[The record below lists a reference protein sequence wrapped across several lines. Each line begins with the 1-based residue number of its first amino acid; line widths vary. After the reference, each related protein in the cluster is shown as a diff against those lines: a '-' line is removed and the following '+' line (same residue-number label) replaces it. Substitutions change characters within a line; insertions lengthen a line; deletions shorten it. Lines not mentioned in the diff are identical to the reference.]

1 MLREKLKITSFD
13 WIVKQYQWYSLP
25 IAGWFLKYQHKIPY
39 KVFIK
44 KFDRKVELFL
54 FIVVSIPVMNAFT
67 IKDLENLSG
76 IKAHTIRIWEQ
87 RYNFLKPQ
95 RTTTNIRYY
104 TNDELKTVLNIALL
118 NKYGFKI
125 SHIDRM
131 RPQEIREK
139 ILSLGDARA
148 VQERIINELVQEMV
162 DLEMDRFEK
171 ILTNYIAS
179 KGIERTVI
187 QIIFPFL
194 EKIGILWQTGHINPA
209 QEHLVTNII
218 RQKLIVGIE
227 TTVSPVKVNKTFLL
241 FLPEGEH
248 HELGLLFMYYLLKSR
263 GANVIYLG
271 ANVPVKD
278 VEHVIRLKRPDIIF
292 VHLTAT
298 STHFNFEKFLTNV
311 ENRFLGTRT
320 VVSGLLTQHYR
331 KKVPDSVQFKKSLS
345 EVMEFLS
352 AL

>member
-1 MLREKLKITSFD
+1 
-13 WIVKQYQWYSLP
+13 
-25 IAGWFLKYQHKIPY
+25 
-39 KVFIK
+39 
-44 KFDRKVELFL
+44 
-54 FIVVSIPVMNAFT
+54 MNAFT
-67 IKDLENLSG
+67 IRDLENLSG

-87 RYNFLKPQ
+87 RYTFLKPH
-95 RTTTNIRYY
+95 RTNTNIRYY
-104 TNDELKTVLNIALL
+104 SNDELKTVLNIALL

-125 SHIDRM
+125 SHIEKM
-131 RPQEIREK
+131 QATEIRDK

-148 VQERIINELVQEMV
+148 IQERIVNDLVQEMV
-162 DLEMDRFEK
+162 DMEFERFEK
-171 ILTNYIAS
+171 IIANYILA

-194 EKIGILWQTGHINPA
+194 EKIGILWLTGHVSPA

-227 TTVSPVKVNKTFLL
+227 STISPVRLDKTCLL

-263 GANVIYLG
+263 GARIIYLG

-278 VEHVIRLKRPDIIF
+278 AQYVIKSKKPDMVF

-298 STHFNFEKFLTNV
+298 AANFNFDKFLQNIHLYF
-311 ENRFLGTRT
+311 ENTRT
-320 VVSGLLTQHYR
+320 IISGQLTQQY
-331 KKVPDSVQFKKSLS
+331 KKNPPASVEFKKSLT
-345 EVMEFLS
+345 EVMELLS
-352 AL
+352 SI

>member
-1 MLREKLKITSFD
+1 
-13 WIVKQYQWYSLP
+13 
-25 IAGWFLKYQHKIPY
+25 
-39 KVFIK
+39 
-44 KFDRKVELFL
+44 
-54 FIVVSIPVMNAFT
+54 MNAFT

-95 RTTTNIRYY
+95 RTNTNIRYY
-104 TNDELKTVLNIALL
+104 SNDELKTVLNIALL

-131 RPQEIREK
+131 QPLEIREK
-139 ILSLGDARA
+139 ILSLSDARA
-148 VQERIINELVQEMV
+148 IQERIINDLVQEMV
-162 DLEMDRFEK
+162 DLDMERFER
-171 ILTNYIAS
+171 ILTSYITS

-194 EKIGILWQTGHINPA
+194 EKIGSLWQTGHINPA

-227 TTVSPVKVNKTFLL
+227 TTVSHIKLDKTFLL

-263 GANVIYLG
+263 GAKTIYLG

-278 VEHVIRLKRPDIIF
+278 VEHVINLKKPDIIF

-298 STHFNFEKFLTNV
+298 GSSFNFEKFLNNV
-311 ENRFLGTRT
+311 QQRFGGVST
-320 VVSGLLTQHYR
+320 VISGQLTQHY
-331 KKVPDSVQFKKSLS
+331 KKKIPPFVQFKRSLP
-345 EVMEFLS
+345 EVMEYLS
-352 AL
+352 SL

>member
-1 MLREKLKITSFD
+1 
-13 WIVKQYQWYSLP
+13 
-25 IAGWFLKYQHKIPY
+25 
-39 KVFIK
+39 
-44 KFDRKVELFL
+44 
-54 FIVVSIPVMNAFT
+54 MNAFT

-95 RTTTNIRYY
+95 RTNTNIRYY
-104 TNDELKTVLNIALL
+104 SNDELKTVLNIALL

-131 RPQEIREK
+131 QPQEIREK
-139 ILSLGDARA
+139 ILSLGDTRA
-148 VQERIINELVQEMV
+148 IQERIINDLVQEMI
-162 DLEMDRFEK
+162 DLEMERFEK
-171 ILTNYIAS
+171 ILANYIAA

-227 TTVSPVKVNKTFLL
+227 TTVSHIKLDKTFLL

-263 GANVIYLG
+263 GARTIYLG
-271 ANVPVKD
+271 ANVPLKD
-278 VEHVIRLKRPDIIF
+278 AEHVIKLKKPDIVF

-298 STHFNFEKFLTNV
+298 ASSFNFEKFLNNV
-311 ENRFLGTRT
+311 EQRFGSVGTII
-320 VVSGLLTQHYR
+320 SGQLTQQY
-331 KKVPDSVQFKKSLS
+331 KKRIPASVQFKRSLS
-345 EVMEFLS
+345 EVMEYLS